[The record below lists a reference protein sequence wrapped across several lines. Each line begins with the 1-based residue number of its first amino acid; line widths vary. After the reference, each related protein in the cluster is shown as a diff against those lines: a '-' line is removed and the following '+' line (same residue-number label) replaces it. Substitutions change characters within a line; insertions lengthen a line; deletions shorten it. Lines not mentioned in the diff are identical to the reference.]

1 MTGAGPPTV
10 LVTGAS
16 RGIGRAC
23 AVAFAEEGARVAINH
38 PGEDEAAAEAA
49 RLVEAAGG
57 EALLVRADVA
67 SRSEVDGMVSQVLAT
82 FGHVDVAVLNAGICP
97 FTPFAEIDE
106 EEWDRVQAVNLKGPF
121 LVAQAL
127 AQSMIEAG
135 RGRLIAVGSI
145 SALTGGELQAHYC
158 ASKAGMTALI
168 RSLAIVLGPHGIT
181 CNVVH
186 PGPIETDINREDLAR
201 PGQREQFERR
211 IPGGRIGQPRDVA
224 DVVRLLAREDSRYVN
239 GAELVVDGG
248 LLVHLQ

>member
-1 MTGAGPPTV
+1 MGESRHRV

-23 AVAFAEEGARVAINH
+23 AVAFAEQGARVAINH
-38 PGEDEAAAEAA
+38 PGEEDAAAETA
-49 RLVEAAGG
+49 RLVREAGG
-57 EALLVRADVA
+57 DPLVVRADVA
-67 SRSEVDGMVSQVLAT
+67 SKTEVQAMVRQVLEA
-82 FGHVDVAVLNAGICP
+82 FGGVDVAVLNAGICP
-97 FTPFAEIDE
+97 FTPFLELDE
-106 EEWDRVQAVNLKGPF
+106 DEWDRVQAVNLKGPF

-127 AQSMIEAG
+127 APAMIEAG

-158 ASKAGMTALI
+158 ASKAGQASLM
-168 RSLAIVLGPHGIT
+168 RSLAIALGPHGIT

-201 PGQREQFERR
+201 PGKREHFEQR
-211 IPGGRIGQPRDVA
+211 IPGGRIGEPRDVA
-224 DVVRLLAREDSRYVN
+224 DVVRLLAHEDSRYVN

>member
-1 MTGAGPPTV
+1 MSDDRARV

-49 RLVEAAGG
+49 RLVAAAGG
-57 EALLVRADVA
+57 EPLVVRADV
-67 SRSEVDGMVSQVLAT
+67 SQRDQVAAMAATVLDA
-82 FGHVDVAVLNAGICP
+82 FGGIDVVVLNAGICP
-97 FTPFAEIDE
+97 FTPFLEIGDD
-106 EEWDRVQAVNLKGPF
+106 EWDRVLSVNAKGPF

-127 AQSMIEAG
+127 APAMIAAG
-135 RGRLIAVGSI
+135 GGRVIGVGSI

-158 ASKAGMTALI
+158 ASKAAMTSLM
-168 RSLAIVLGPHGIT
+168 RTLAIVLGPHGIT
-181 CNVVH
+181 CNTVH
-186 PGPIETDINREDLAR
+186 PGPIETDINRDDLAR

-211 IPGGRIGQPRDVA
+211 IPSGRVGDPRDVA
-224 DVVRLLAREDSRYVN
+224 DVVRLLAREGTRYVN
-239 GAELVVDGG
+239 GAELVLDGG

>member
-1 MTGAGPPTV
+1 MSDDRARV

-23 AVAFAEEGARVAINH
+23 AVAFAEEGALVAINH

-49 RLVEAAGG
+49 RLVAAAGG
-57 EALLVRADVA
+57 EPLVVRADV
-67 SRSEVDGMVSQVLAT
+67 SQREQVTAMAATVLDA
-82 FGHVDVAVLNAGICP
+82 FGGIDVVVLNAGICP
-97 FTPFAEIDE
+97 FTPFLEIDDD
-106 EEWDRVQAVNLKGPF
+106 EWDRVLAVNAKGPF

-127 AQSMIEAG
+127 APAMIAAG
-135 RGRLIAVGSI
+135 GGRVIGVGSI

-158 ASKAGMTALI
+158 ASKAAMTSLM
-168 RSLAIVLGPHGIT
+168 RTLAIVLGPHGIT
-181 CNVVH
+181 CNTVH
-186 PGPIETDINREDLAR
+186 PGPIETDINRADLAR

-211 IPGGRIGQPRDVA
+211 IPSGRVGQPRDIA
-224 DVVRLLAREDSRYVN
+224 DVVRLLAREGTRYVN